1 MTPQRVALHAL
12 VVTCAGF
19 LLIPVAAAD
28 PLGLYVGGGVGQSTV
43 RSEQMQF
50 TNFSGG
56 PLDGPVS
63 LSRLTSPL
71 VGLGQFHR
79 DRSSARLA
87 YGARAQ
93 MTLGRFAIR
102 AEYERINASEGD
114 PDLLSLGLT
123 LSF

>member
-1 MTPQRVALHAL
+1 MGSMRPEYTQRYGR
-12 VVTCAGF
+12 VTKG
-19 LLIPVAAAD
+19 
-28 PLGLYVGGGVGQSTV
+28 
-43 RSEQMQF
+43 
-50 TNFSGG
+50 
-56 PLDGPVS
+56 
-63 LSRLTSPL
+63 SPAPS

-87 YGARAQ
+87 YGAGAQ